1 MITSRKEGNMSTTL
15 TYSERYAYIEDNGM
29 PYTQEKTESELLGKL
44 LCASETIQRDIIEH
58 ITPQMFTVPIY
69 RKIFMIILD
78 YVKTNGFKGLSVQG
92 LDYFY
97 FGEDNKI
104 VDIETIGTLFE
115 LESENINWS
124 NYQNFVMW
132 LQDGYYKRTFKECH
146 DMESALIL
154 KDEYEKLKFKDN
166 NSDLNGAYFD
176 YLDNYDKTACSM
188 VKTYYHSIDTLI
200 GGFQGGE
207 LIILAGATS
216 MGKTAVAVNFIIKM
230 LEHGKKCLFVEYEM
244 TQAELLQRLI
254 ANKLSIN
261 HENIRNRTQSDEE
274 MLKFVNYG
282 ESEQFKNLNKNLTIP
297 ATAPKNIS
305 QLESYVKKSD
315 ADIVFIDHLGL
326 IKSDLK
332 GTRYEQITDISR
344 RLKLLA
350 MDINKPIIALCQ
362 LSRTV
367 KDNRDNKPTLSNL
380 RDSGAIEQDANTILF
395 VYRPAY
401 YDFNADKT
409 ALEIICAK
417 SRSTGGAGKIA
428 QLKFNGQYQRIT
440 DPMGETTKEY
450 KQCGMMY

>member
-1 MITSRKEGNMSTTL
+1 MSTTL
-15 TYSERYAYIEDNGM
+15 TYSERYADVENSII
-29 PYTQEKTESELLGKL
+29 PFTQEKIEFNVLGKL
-44 LCASETIQRDIIEH
+44 LCSPENIQRDIFEH
-58 ITPQMFTVPIY
+58 ITPQMFTVSIY
-69 RKIFMIILD
+69 RKIFKIIQE
-78 YVKTNGFKGLSVQG
+78 YVGNNGFNGLCVTG
-92 LDYFY
+92 LDIFY

-104 VDIETIGTLFE
+104 IDIKVAQTLLE
-115 LESENINWS
+115 LIEESICYSDYKNW
-124 NYQNFVMW
+124 VMW
-132 LQDGYYKRTFKECH
+132 LQISYKKRAEQECKTIEAAITLKE
-146 DMESALIL
+146 
-154 KDEYEKLKFKDN
+154 EYEKLQFKKY
-166 NSDLNGAYFD
+166 NSDLNNSYYD
-176 YLDNYDKTACSM
+176 YLDSYEKAANSII
-188 VKTYYHSIDTLI
+188 KTYYKSVDTLI

-216 MGKTAVAVNFIIKM
+216 MGKTATALNFMFKM
-230 LEHGKKCLFVEYEM
+230 LKHNKQCLLIEYEM

-254 ANKLSIN
+254 ANELSIN
-261 HENIRNRTQSDEE
+261 SENIRNRTLSESE
-274 MLKFVNYG
+274 LNKYVAYG
-282 ESEQFKNLNKNLTIP
+282 ESKSFKDLNNLLTIP
-297 ATAPKNIS
+297 ETAPKNIS
-305 QLESYVKKSD
+305 LLESYVKKSD

-367 KDNRDNKPTLSNL
+367 KDNRDNMPTLSNL